1 MMNFGSTDDIVN
13 ELTLILWPMIRITA
27 FLLAAPLFSLSAVNL
42 RIRIMIGLMLT
53 VFTYNAIEVP
63 FIDPMT
69 ADGLWQILVQIFIG
83 VIMGFILQIVGAAVV
98 VGGEAISNS
107 IGLGFATMVD
117 PNMGNVPLI
126 SQLLVIL
133 STFIFLTLGGHLFVI
148 QLLFESFTTIPIGEI
163 PPLEQWLSILFAWLP
178 YIFAGALNLGLSMMT
193 AMLILNIGLGV
204 VTRSAPALNIIAV
217 GFPAILLVGLLALN
231 LNITGIVYAIQRLWS
246 LAIQVLQSLTGA

>member
-1 MMNFGSTDDIVN
+1 MDFGGIDDIVN

-27 FLLAAPLFSLSAVNL
+27 FLLSAPLFSLDAVNV

-69 ADGLWQILVQIFIG
+69 ANGLWQILVQIFIG
-83 VIMGFILQIVGAAVV
+83 VIMGFVLQIVGAAVI

-148 QLLFESFTTIPIGEI
+148 QLLFESFTTIPIGEV

-178 YIFAGALNLGLSMMT
+178 YIFAGAINLALSMMT

-231 LNITGIVYAIQRLWS
+231 VNITGMAYAIQQMWVLG
-246 LAIQVLQSLTGA
+246 IQVLQSLVGA

>member
-1 MMNFGSTDDIVN
+1 
-13 ELTLILWPMIRITA
+13 MIRITA
-27 FLLAAPLFSLSAVNL
+27 FLLSAPLFSLDAVNV

-69 ADGLWQILVQIFIG
+69 ANGLWQILVQIFIG
-83 VIMGFILQIVGAAVV
+83 VIMGFVLQIVGAAVI

-148 QLLFESFTTIPIGEI
+148 QLLFESFTTIPIGEV

-178 YIFAGALNLGLSMMT
+178 YIFAGAINLALSMMT

-231 LNITGIVYAIQRLWS
+231 VNITGMAYAIQQMWVLG
-246 LAIQVLQSLTGA
+246 IQVLQSLVGA

>member
-1 MMNFGSTDDIVN
+1 MDFGGIDDIVN

-27 FLLAAPLFSLSAVNL
+27 FLLSAPLFSLDAVNV

-69 ADGLWQILVQIFIG
+69 ANGLWQILVQIFIG
-83 VIMGFILQIVGAAVV
+83 VIMGFVLQIVGAAVI

-148 QLLFESFTTIPIGEI
+148 QLLFESFTTIPIGEV

-178 YIFAGALNLGLSMMT
+178 YIFAGAINLALSMMT

-231 LNITGIVYAIQRLWS
+231 VNITGMAYAIEQMWVLG
-246 LAIQVLQSLTGA
+246 IQVLQSLVGA